1 MDNIIKK
8 FVPLF
13 MKEIYERNI
22 QLQNFFS
29 DIDILDIYVDI
40 NLQLYQVLVSFSSIE
55 YLTFL
60 QFEKLKNKK
69 IIADK
74 YDSCD
79 MKIIVLYSQ

>member
-55 YLTFL
+55 YLTFT
-60 QFEKLKNKK
+60 FFIVRKTLK
-69 IIADK
+69 
-74 YDSCD
+74 
-79 MKIIVLYSQ
+79 

>member
-22 QLQNFFS
+22 ELQNFFS

-55 YLTFL
+55 YLTFT
-60 QFEKLKNKK
+60 FF
-69 IIADK
+69 
-74 YDSCD
+74 
-79 MKIIVLYSQ
+79 IVRKT

>member
-40 NLQLYQVLVSFSSIE
+40 NLQLYQILVSFSSIE
-55 YLTFL
+55 YLTFT
-60 QFEKLKNKK
+60 FF
-69 IIADK
+69 
-74 YDSCD
+74 
-79 MKIIVLYSQ
+79 IVRKT

>member
-55 YLTFL
+55 YLTFT
-60 QFEKLKNKK
+60 FF
-69 IIADK
+69 
-74 YDSCD
+74 
-79 MKIIVLYSQ
+79 IVRKT

>member
-40 NLQLYQVLVSFSSIE
+40 NLQLYQILVSFSSIE
-55 YLTFL
+55 YLTFI
-60 QFEKLKNKK
+60 FF
-69 IIADK
+69 
-74 YDSCD
+74 
-79 MKIIVLYSQ
+79 IVRKT

>member
-40 NLQLYQVLVSFSSIE
+40 NLQLYQILVSFSSIE

-60 QFEKLKNKK
+60 
-69 IIADK
+69 
-74 YDSCD
+74 
-79 MKIIVLYSQ
+79 

>member
-60 QFEKLKNKK
+60 
-69 IIADK
+69 
-74 YDSCD
+74 
-79 MKIIVLYSQ
+79 